1 MREMRRCEWGC
12 DDDRNGGAR
21 LYCGHM
27 PNHRDLAVLD
37 AADLVADE
45 VNRLIE
51 ENPRRLIHVIQL
63 RDSAQSI
70 GANISEGFGRG
81 TTGERNRSLRTAR
94 GEAEEAIRHLRAN
107 LELKRIRA
115 TVFWRL
121 SNRLITIVKMLTSLL
136 NS

>member
-1 MREMRRCEWGC
+1 
-12 DDDRNGGAR
+12 
-21 LYCGHM
+21 M

-45 VNRLIE
+45 VNRLID
-51 ENPRRLIHVIQL
+51 ENPRRLIHALQL

-81 TTGERNRSLRTAR
+81 TTGERNRALRTAR
-94 GEAEEAIRHLRAN
+94 GEAEETIRHLRAN
-107 LELKRIRA
+107 LELKRIR
-115 TVFWRL
+115 TSVFWRL
-121 SNRLITIVKMLTSLL
+121 CNRLITIVKMLTSLL

>member
-1 MREMRRCEWGC
+1 
-12 DDDRNGGAR
+12 
-21 LYCGHM
+21 M

-45 VNRLIE
+45 VNRLID
-51 ENPRRLIHVIQL
+51 ENPRRLIHVLQL

-81 TTGERNRSLRTAR
+81 TTGERNRALRTAR
-94 GEAEEAIRHLRAN
+94 GEAEETIRHLRAN